1 MSGTPADTARL
12 LERLTDNLIAVST
25 QQAHIAE
32 RLEGLKNGLELV
44 ASNLESSKTQ
54 QAAVSAASEASLAD
68 LIAAPA
74 PDSRRSPVH
83 TRARCVAIWR
93 AWGAS

>member
-12 LERLTDNLIAVST
+12 FERLTDNLIAVST
-25 QQAHIAE
+25 QQANIVE
-32 RLEGLKNGLELV
+32 RLEDLKNGLELV

-68 LIAAPA
+68 LRLKL
-74 PDSRRSPVH
+74 DSDDGGSSEK
-83 TRARCVAIWR
+83 AY
-93 AWGAS
+93 

>member
-25 QQAHIAE
+25 QQANIVE
-32 RLEGLKNGLELV
+32 RLEELKNGLELV
-44 ASNLESSKTQ
+44 TSNLESSKTQ

-68 LIAAPA
+68 LRLKL
-74 PDSRRSPVH
+74 DSDDGGSSEK
-83 TRARCVAIWR
+83 AY
-93 AWGAS
+93 